1 MLLPDVHQLPPF
13 IVFTDLD
20 GSLLDSS
27 TYSWEPA
34 RPALAALQALQI
46 PVILASSKT
55 RVEIEALQ
63 REMHLHDP
71 FITENGGA
79 IYIPSDYFADM
90 PPGARR
96 RDGFHVLELGTPYTA
111 LRQALSEIA
120 AELGTPLRGF
130 RDMTIAE
137 VAALT
142 QLSPAD
148 AELAMER
155 EYDEPFVIDASPPAD
170 RALEQA
176 AHDRGLTVTRG
187 GRFYH
192 LLGGSDKGRACL
204 HLLECYRRQRPRQA
218 AHLGSVALGDSAN
231 DLSML
236 RVVDSPI
243 VIPRPD
249 GSSDPALRLS
259 TATYA
264 PAPGPEGWNLAILTL
279 LETRGGNPGSAV
291 SHARPDCR
299 TQSPRS

>member
-1 MLLPDVHQLPPF
+1 MPPF
-13 IVFTDLD
+13 VVFTDLD

-34 RPALAALQALQI
+34 RPALAALQALQVPI
-46 PVILASSKT
+46 ILASSKT
-55 RVEIEALQ
+55 RVEIETL
-63 REMHLHDP
+63 RRDLDLHDP

-79 IYIPSDYFADM
+79 VYIPHDYFADM
-90 PPGARR
+90 PPEARQ

-130 RDMTIAE
+130 RDMTITE

-148 AELAMER
+148 AELAMDR
-155 EYDEPFVIDASPPAD
+155 EYDEPFVMDAPLPAD

-176 AHDRGLTVTRG
+176 AHDRGLVVTRG

-192 LLGGSDKGRACL
+192 LLGGSDKGQACL

-218 AHLGSVALGDSAN
+218 AYLGSIALGDSAN

-236 RVVDSPI
+236 HAVDSPI
-243 VIPRPD
+243 VIPRAD
-249 GSSDPALRLS
+249 GSADPALRLP

-279 LETRGGNPGSAV
+279 LETRAGNPGSAG
-291 SHARPDCR
+291 SHTRPDCR
-299 TQSPRS
+299 N